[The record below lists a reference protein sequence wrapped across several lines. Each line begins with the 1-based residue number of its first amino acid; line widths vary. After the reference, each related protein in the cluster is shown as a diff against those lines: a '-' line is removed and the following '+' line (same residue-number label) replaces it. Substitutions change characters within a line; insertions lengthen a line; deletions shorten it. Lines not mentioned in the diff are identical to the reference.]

1 MNPKNAT
8 SYPIARTSALLIAL
22 VLISTS
28 VLMGRIPVFLLLN
41 HDFGSIADTLFLV
54 CTYLAEGWIWIPYLV
69 VVGWV
74 FKKDKAIIVYSFV
87 ISTLLTQVPKQVFFP
102 TITRPIASGIDPQ
115 LIHTV
120 KGVVMHQLNS
130 FPSGHTATAFTIF
143 LLTIYLFDNKKM
155 VLIGLIYAMLCGY
168 SRVYL
173 GQHFPLDL
181 GGGIIVAIL
190 TVEISKRIRK
200 NNKDVKEI

>member
-1 MNPKNAT
+1 MKSKAT
-8 SYPIARTSALLIAL
+8 APYTIARSSALLIAIIL
-22 VLISTS
+22 LASSAVL
-28 VLMGRIPVFLLLN
+28 GRIPVFLFLN
-41 HDFGSIADTLFLV
+41 RDFGTIADTVLLGF
-54 CTYLAEGWIWIPYLV
+54 TYLAEGWIWIPYLV

-120 KGVVMHQLNS
+120 KGVVMHQMNS

-143 LLTIYLFDNKKM
+143 LLTIYLFDQTKLI
-155 VLIGLIYAMLCGY
+155 LIGLLYAILCGY

-173 GQHFPLDL
+173 GQHFPMDV
-181 GGGIIVAIL
+181 GGGIIVAIA
-190 TVEISKRIRK
+190 TIEISKRIRK
-200 NNKDVKEI
+200 IKSDVTKN